1 MHDKPI
7 SGALSKI
14 VILVLEHKLSVRGQE
29 GLAVFNFVLCLN
41 KIQLLTIGP
50 VTWFIRF
57 NQVVR
62 IYAETSHFYEKS
74 ITYKPAFIFLTLW
87 YFGFLLVKWVS
98 VSCGVSPPPM
108 RNSLLAVP
116 LHWSSRPAWSTLSS
130 HPVQTARDPC
140 WVWTISTCISQS

>member
-14 VILVLEHKLSVRGQE
+14 IILVLEHKLSVRGQE

-41 KIQLLTIGP
+41 KIQLLTISP

-98 VSCGVSPPPM
+98 VSCGVSPPPWETL
-108 RNSLLAVP
+108 SWQFLSIDLLDLLGPLLAVILSKQP
-116 LHWSSRPAWSTLSS
+116 ETPAGSGPSV
-130 HPVQTARDPC
+130 PV
-140 WVWTISTCISQS
+140 